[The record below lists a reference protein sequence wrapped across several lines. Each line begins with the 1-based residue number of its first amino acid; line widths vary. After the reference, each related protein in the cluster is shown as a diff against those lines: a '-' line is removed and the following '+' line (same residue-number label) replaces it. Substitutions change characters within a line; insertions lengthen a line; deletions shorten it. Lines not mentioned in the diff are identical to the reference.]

1 MEFLEVTKAQYVEGY
16 KIHLWFNNQEERL
29 VDFTNLLHGSA
40 FEPLRDEE
48 YFKRFHIAY
57 NTIEWENGADFAP
70 EYLYEK
76 GVAA

>member
-1 MEFLEVTKAQYVEGY
+1 MTMEFLEVIKAQYEGGY
-16 KIHLWFNNQEERL
+16 KIHLWFNNNVDKI
-29 VDFTNLLHGSA
+29 VDFTNLLVGTA

-70 EYLYEK
+70 EYLI
-76 GVAA
+76 AC